1 MKGFVAGIYVASCKH
16 GEQIP
21 VTSAQLI
28 AGKGITGDRFYA
40 NRKKQVRLNLT
51 LIEAEAIERFNF
63 RYGENIQPSAS
74 RRNVITRHIRL
85 NELVGRCFYIGQ
97 VLCKGWELC
106 EPCIVMAR
114 QFSGSRLPHTEI
126 IRAFQNR
133 GGLRA
138 EILTGGVINLS
149 DPVFVENSD

>member
-1 MKGFVAGIYVASCKH
+1 MNGFVTGIYVASCKH
-16 GEQIP
+16 GDQIS

-40 NRKKQVRLNLT
+40 NRKKHARLNLT
-51 LIEAEAIERFNF
+51 LIEAETIDCFN
-63 RYGENIQPSAS
+63 RCYGENIQANAS
-74 RRNVITRHIRL
+74 RRNLVTRDISL
-85 NELVGRCFYIGQ
+85 NDLVGKFFSIGP

-114 QFSGSRLPHTEI
+114 QFSTCRLPHAEI
-126 IRAFQNR
+126 IRAFENK

-138 EILTGGVINLS
+138 EIVTNGIIRLNDPIIAENL
-149 DPVFVENSD
+149 N